1 MDRFIFLCV
10 FEGSWRVWSGS
21 MGKVLV
27 TGLNAKQMLA
37 ANFGTKMLVI
47 MLLVDVGMMRLR
59 GWEEGGRGRR
69 RGVRMMLGEQGSGI
83 WEGREMLQKKGVAW
97 GKEIHLKQEVSSESG
112 FEIKGFTSAS
122 GSNGSSK
129 SVLLSESRWL
139 CKPFASTWLKPLR
152 AAGLGRGPIT
162 GVLGVSGGNTGKARF
177 NFSIFEASSS
187 PASWAAG
194 RACPGNS
201 SWGCWIACTMG
212 SP

>member
-112 FEIKGFTSAS
+112 FEKKALPLPLARTGRQNQFCFPNRDGCAS
-122 GSNGSSK
+122 
-129 SVLLSESRWL
+129 LLL
-139 CKPFASTWLKPLR
+139 P
-152 AAGLGRGPIT
+152 
-162 GVLGVSGGNTGKARF
+162 
-177 NFSIFEASSS
+177 
-187 PASWAAG
+187 
-194 RACPGNS
+194 PGWS
-201 SWGCWIACTMG
+201 LWEQLA
-212 SP
+212 